1 MQGAYREVYDSWK
14 SDPEG
19 FWREQAKAIDWFREP
34 DRIFDPEMGIY
45 GRWFPD
51 AVTNTCHNCLDRHVE
66 NGRGSQAA
74 LIYDSPVTGKKKT
87 YTYSELLGEVT
98 ALAASIADLG
108 VSKGD
113 RVIIY
118 MPMVPEA
125 IMAMLACAR
134 LGAVHSVVFGGFAAA
149 ELATRIED
157 SQAKLV
163 ISASCGIEPGR
174 IVSYKPLLDKAIEMV
189 SRPPENTIIVQREEQ
204 TCELVEGRD
213 HDFLTLMEKNRGR
226 DIPCEPVAATDP
238 LYILYTSGTTG
249 QPKGVVRDTGGHM
262 VALHWSMEAIY
273 GVKPGEV
280 YWAASDIGWVVGH
293 SYIVYGPLLHGNT
306 TIVFEG
312 KPVGTPDAGTFWRV
326 IEEHKVVALFTA
338 PTAFRAIRKEDSK
351 GELIGKY
358 DLSSL
363 RTLFLA
369 GERADPD
376 TIQWAEKMLDVP
388 VIDHWWQTET
398 GWTIAGNP
406 TGIEMLPVKYGSPAV
421 AMPGYDIRVLDD
433 AGHPVSA
440 GTLGNIV
447 VKLPLAPG
455 NLPTLWNAETRF
467 RDAYLAEFPGYY
479 KTADAGFI
487 DEDGYLFIMAR
498 TDDIINV
505 AGHRLSTGGM
515 EEAIASHPDVAE
527 CAVVGIAD
535 PMKGQ
540 LPAGFVVINS
550 GVDRDLAEIERE
562 IVALVREKIGP
573 VAAFKIVMTVN
584 RLPKTRSGKIL
595 RATMQKIADG
605 ESWRMPAT
613 IDDPAI
619 LDEITDTLRERGIL
633 KDSK

>member
-1 MQGAYREVYDSWK
+1 MQGAYRDVYDSWK

-19 FWREQAKAIDWFREP
+19 FWREQARAIDWFKEP
-34 DRIFDPEMGIY
+34 DRIFDPEMGMY

-74 LIYDSPVTGKKKT
+74 LIYDSPVTGKKKS

-189 SRPPENTIIVQREEQ
+189 SRPPENTIIVQRAEQ

-293 SYIVYGPLLHGNT
+293 SYIVYGPLLHM
-306 TIVFEG
+306 
-312 KPVGTPDAGTFWRV
+312 
-326 IEEHKVVALFTA
+326 
-338 PTAFRAIRKEDSK
+338 
-351 GELIGKY
+351 Y
-358 DLSSL
+358 
-363 RTLFLA
+363 
-369 GERADPD
+369 
-376 TIQWAEKMLDVP
+376 
-388 VIDHWWQTET
+388 
-398 GWTIAGNP
+398 
-406 TGIEMLPVKYGSPAV
+406 SPFC
-421 AMPGYDIRVLDD
+421 
-433 AGHPVSA
+433 
-440 GTLGNIV
+440 
-447 VKLPLAPG
+447 K
-455 NLPTLWNAETRF
+455 
-467 RDAYLAEFPGYY
+467 
-479 KTADAGFI
+479 
-487 DEDGYLFIMAR
+487 
-498 TDDIINV
+498 
-505 AGHRLSTGGM
+505 
-515 EEAIASHPDVAE
+515 
-527 CAVVGIAD
+527 
-535 PMKGQ
+535 
-540 LPAGFVVINS
+540 
-550 GVDRDLAEIERE
+550 
-562 IVALVREKIGP
+562 
-573 VAAFKIVMTVN
+573 
-584 RLPKTRSGKIL
+584 
-595 RATMQKIADG
+595 
-605 ESWRMPAT
+605 
-613 IDDPAI
+613 
-619 LDEITDTLRERGIL
+619 
-633 KDSK
+633 